1 MVSRLEVRLDSEC
14 RGRLDEL
21 AQRQGV
27 SASEVVRGLINGAY
41 ESVLL
46 ERRLQAVE
54 ELTRLEAETPP
65 DPDQLAMEL
74 GAAHETS
81 GLP

>member
-1 MVSRLEVRLDSEC
+1 MVSRLEVRLDREC

-21 AQRQGV
+21 AQRDGV

-54 ELTRLEAETPP
+54 ELARLEVETPP
-65 DPDQLAMEL
+65 DPDRLALEL
-74 GAAHETS
+74 GSAHETCD
-81 GLP
+81 LP